1 MDEYLAA
8 LDEELRQIVAPR
20 DPAYDAYYGMFRYH
34 LGWTDRNFAE
44 VKSNT
49 GKRLRPLLCL
59 LTCEA
64 VGGDWRR
71 ALPIAAAIELVHNFS
86 LIHDDIED
94 QSAERRGRA
103 TVWKVWGLAQGLN
116 AGDGMFVLARLAL
129 GRMRQHKLSAKQWA
143 EVSAEFDAATLA
155 LCQGQFLDL
164 SFETRLDVSE
174 DEYLQMIQGKTAAL
188 ISAATRLGAMPVTD
202 DRALIVTF
210 AHFGENVG
218 MAFQIT
224 DDILGIWGDPSV
236 TGKSAASDI
245 LSKKKSLPVIIGLN
259 DLQHG
264 ETLRAIYRQARLA
277 RDDATRVLEL
287 LDAVGARAQ
296 AQRAA
301 DEYRAVALATLD
313 LTKTKNR
320 AMDRLREIVDVMTNR
335 VR

>member
-8 LDEELRQIVAPR
+8 LDAELRQVVVPP

-34 LGWTDRNFAE
+34 LGWTDKNFAE
-44 VKSNT
+44 VKSDV

-59 LTCEA
+59 LTCQA

-71 ALPIAAAIELVHNFS
+71 ALPVAAAIELVHNFS

-94 QSAERRGRA
+94 QSEERRGRA
-103 TVWKVWGLAQGLN
+103 TVWQVWGLAQGLN

-129 GRMRQHKLSAKQWA
+129 GRMAQRGLPIEKWA
-143 EVSAEFDAATLA
+143 AVSSEFDAATLA

-188 ISAATRLGAMPVTD
+188 ISAATRLGAMIGTE
-202 DRALIVTF
+202 DRVNIVTLS
-210 AHFGENVG
+210 HFGENVG

-224 DDILGIWGDPSV
+224 DDILGIWGNPSV

-245 LSKKKSLPVIIGLN
+245 LSKKKSLPAIIGLN
-259 DLQHG
+259 DPQHG
-264 ETLRAIYRQARLA
+264 KTLREIYRQARLT

-287 LDAVGARAQ
+287 LDAVGARGQ
-296 AQRAA
+296 AQRIA
-301 DEYRAVALATLD
+301 DGYRAVALATLD
-313 LTKTKNR
+313 QTKIKNR
-320 AMDRLREIVDVMTNR
+320 AVDRLREVVDVMTNR